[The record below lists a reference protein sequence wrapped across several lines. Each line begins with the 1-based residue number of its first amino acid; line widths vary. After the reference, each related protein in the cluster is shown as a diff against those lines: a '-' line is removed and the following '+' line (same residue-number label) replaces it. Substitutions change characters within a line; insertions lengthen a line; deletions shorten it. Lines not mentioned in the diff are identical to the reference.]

1 MILFCCALHYV
12 HSSFA
17 LILMRKRKLV
27 ALLSLSFLCLVIFV
41 CLFLMV
47 PWVCPQ
53 FVMLVFADHTHLL
66 FLRPCYT
73 TSHPYLPYSQNFR
86 TICQV
91 VTENSSGHNL
101 DRKKEWKKEEE
112 EEEQKKNNTNKKKQN
127 TNNKFPHFCFGD
139 LLMY

>member
-1 MILFCCALHYV
+1 MILFCCALHNV

-17 LILMRKRKLV
+17 LILMKKRELV

-41 CLFLMV
+41 WFFLMV

-53 FVMLVFADHTHLL
+53 FVILVFADHTHLL

-86 TICQV
+86 TICPV

-101 DRKKEWKKEEE
+101 DRKKEWKK
-112 EEEQKKNNTNKKKQN
+112 KKKKNKNNTNKKKRN
-127 TNNKFPHFCFGD
+127 KYNKFPNFV
-139 LLMY
+139 LET